1 MYSPTQTRFLLGE
14 ALVGLRRRRVSGT
27 VAVVIMASSLM
38 MLALFSLLTINLDRL
53 LQTVRSGIDVT
64 VYLRD
69 DVTEQQRRMLHDDLM
84 KIEGVLAAG
93 FISREQALEQFRA
106 ELGED
111 AQLLAALEENPL
123 PASFRLRLAPQLQRS
138 EAVEKLCRNLQQY
151 PGVEEANAQVDWI
164 RRLDRLTR
172 IFAAVDVAI
181 GVLVLLSALFVVS
194 NTVKLTIEEGA
205 RRVEIMK
212 LVGATNWFIRT
223 PYLLNGALQGAAAG
237 LLAMLVLTAV
247 HRLLARQVA
256 GIYFFAPD
264 QVLGFVL
271 LSTLLGMAGSFT
283 ALRRHL
289 RL

>member
-1 MYSPTQTRFLLGE
+1 VYSPTQSRFLLNE
-14 ALVGLRRRRVSGT
+14 AVAGLVRRRVSGT
-27 VAVVIMASSLM
+27 VAVVIMASALM

-53 LQTVRSGIDVT
+53 LQSVRSGIDVT
-64 VYLRD
+64 VYLTD
-69 DVTEQQRRMLHDDLM
+69 DVTEAQRQMLHDDLM
-84 KIEGVLAAG
+84 KIDGVLAVG

-106 ELGED
+106 DLGED

-151 PGVEEANAQVDWI
+151 PGVEEAKAQVEWI

-172 IFAAVDVAI
+172 VFVAVDVAI

-237 LLAMLVLTAV
+237 LLAMAVLTLV
-247 HRLLARQVA
+247 HRLLARQVG
-256 GIYFFAPD
+256 GIFFFAPD
-264 QVLGFVL
+264 QVFGFVV
-271 LSTLLGMAGSFT
+271 LSTLLGTAGSFT